1 MGKLAV
7 LTDLHVDIN
16 HLAEAD
22 LQSFRAELQRQ
33 GITHFHLAGDLAN
46 KVERA
51 VATAEFFQEVV
62 PTTFHWGNHEM
73 ADITAEGD
81 FEDFDHPQF
90 LNFKTIE
97 LSENLVLIG
106 VNGWYDYQFSDM
118 KDQQEIVRL
127 KNLFWYDRMID
138 RAGTDPEI
146 SQRVSARLEETLQQ
160 IPATQQVIV
169 ATHFVPRAE
178 FIVQHTGKYTRWNHL
193 NAFLGA
199 KGFGESLA
207 KFANVQ
213 QVVFGHTHRRFG
225 TEAID
230 GVTYHC
236 RPFGYFFEWRLT
248 RDFVLNNQ
256 LAESF
261 NPTKMRGLLRKNQE
275 AFDQYKQ
282 AHLLEE
288 FQRSLTIIPY

>member
-16 HLAEAD
+16 HLEE
-22 LQSFRAELQRQ
+22 AELKQFRDELVRQ

-51 VATAEFFQEVV
+51 VATAEFFQERI

-73 ADITAEGD
+73 ADIHDESD
-81 FEDFDHPQF
+81 FEDFNHPQF
-90 LNFKTIE
+90 LNFDQVE
-97 LSENLVLIG
+97 LAKDTVLVG
-106 VNGWYDYQFSDM
+106 VNGWYDYRFSDM
-118 KDQQEIVRL
+118 EDQKEIVRL

-138 RAGTDPEI
+138 REGLDPEI
-146 SQRVSARLEETLQQ
+146 SQRVSARLEATLQQ
-160 IPATQQVIV
+160 IPETKNVIV
-169 ATHFVPRAE
+169 ATHFVPREE

-193 NAFLGA
+193 NAFLGS
-199 KGFGESLA
+199 KMFGESLA
-207 KFANVQ
+207 KFSNVQ
-213 QVVFGHTHRRFG
+213 QVIFGHTHRRFG
-225 TEAID
+225 TETIED
-230 GVTYHC
+230 VVYHC

-248 RDFVLNNQ
+248 RDFVLGNQ

-275 AFDQYKQ
+275 AFDAYKKE
-282 AHLLEE
+282 HLLEE